1 MLMEYALNNTL
12 HDDAVY
18 WFKDEETPV
27 LYFDYYLLKE
37 RAGVDLI
44 ELEDNILRIS
54 ERIKKRE
61 FYILTLIQTKWRG
74 TNARW
79 FYLVYQRE
87 LNRIREIQVSCAIK
101 IQKNF
106 RTQKNM
112 IAYRKLKC
120 HKYELA
126 LSNMYHQEVQ
136 MRTLQKNR
144 MVAREKLKDLYKFYE
159 QKKRTARLLK
169 TKQQTS
175 RSTLVSKSHFHN
187 RQI

>member
-1 MLMEYALNNTL
+1 
-12 HDDAVY
+12 
-18 WFKDEETPV
+18 
-27 LYFDYYLLKE
+27 
-37 RAGVDLI
+37 
-44 ELEDNILRIS
+44 
-54 ERIKKRE
+54 
-61 FYILTLIQTKWRG
+61 
-74 TNARW
+74 
-79 FYLVYQRE
+79 
-87 LNRIREIQVSCAIK
+87 
-101 IQKNF
+101 
-106 RTQKNM
+106 M